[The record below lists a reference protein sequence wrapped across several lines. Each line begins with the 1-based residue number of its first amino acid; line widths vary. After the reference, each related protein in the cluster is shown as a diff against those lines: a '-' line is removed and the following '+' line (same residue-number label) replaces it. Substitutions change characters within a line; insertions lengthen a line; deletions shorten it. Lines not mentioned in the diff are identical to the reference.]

1 MLHCSLQTEVRVK
14 SQVLIERLLKTE
26 KKWPVISI
34 LQEINELET
43 KIAEKKRKGLEL
55 KEKVKRVIG
64 NEKTSASG
72 HLSLTIHQVKIDVVI
87 LTNTCNSLMMEMNE
101 ALGNTA
107 EFLDGGYDKA
117 MYFSDCN
124 GSVYSDDEG
133 DDSEK

>member
-107 EFLDGGYDKA
+107 EFLD
-117 MYFSDCN
+117 
-124 GSVYSDDEG
+124 
-133 DDSEK
+133 